1 MVIFIRKKDYDAIKS
16 GEETEIMV
24 EAQGREPMCVYIR
37 KDKVEED
44 EGQIFKH
51 YYQLRLSLYL
61 SLLYRQK

>member
-37 KDKVEED
+37 KGGGKQNECN
-44 EGQIFKH
+44 G
-51 YYQLRLSLYL
+51 
-61 SLLYRQK
+61 